1 MKGRGDQKV
10 FVPSTPHP
18 FLMTNRQALPL
29 RRGREFLVR
38 FEKIFLNL

>member
-1 MKGRGDQKV
+1 LGRGDQKV
-10 FVPSTPHP
+10 FVPSTPT
-18 FLMTNRQALPL
+18 LAL

>member
-10 FVPSTPHP
+10 FVPSTPT
-18 FLMTNRQALPL
+18 LALPL